1 MSIDIRRREQYN
13 LRYVHPTIVPVVR
26 EHPRLSCVRGAVKLH
41 FSKCNLTEG
50 LSYIDF
56 QRPLRAGFRLP
67 TSPCAGEALAGCKP
81 GVTNQFPLSS
91 GGYIM
96 SNIYTS
102 VSQLIGGTPLL
113 ELCNIE
119 KAEGLSA
126 RILAKVEGMNP
137 AGSAK
142 DRVGLSMIEDAEK
155 KGLLKKGSTIIEPTS
170 GNTGIGLCCVAAA
183 RGYHCIIVMP
193 DSMSVERQKLMTAY
207 GAQLVLTPGAG
218 GMAAAIAKAE
228 QLQKEI
234 PGSMIAGQF
243 VNPANPDAHYRTTG
257 PEIWADTDGEVDI
270 FVAGIG
276 TGGTITGTGRYLKER
291 NPNVKIIG
299 MEPADSPL
307 LTTGKAGPHGIQ
319 GIGANFVPEI
329 LDLGVVDEILTC
341 PLEGAYDFGRRL
353 GREEGILAGISSGGA
368 LWAAMEVAKR
378 PENAGKTIVVL
389 LPDSGERY
397 LSTAMF
403 A

>member
-1 MSIDIRRREQYN
+1 
-13 LRYVHPTIVPVVR
+13 
-26 EHPRLSCVRGAVKLH
+26 
-41 FSKCNLTEG
+41 
-50 LSYIDF
+50 
-56 QRPLRAGFRLP
+56 
-67 TSPCAGEALAGCKP
+67 
-81 GVTNQFPLSS
+81 
-91 GGYIM
+91 M
-96 SNIYTS
+96 SNIKTS

-119 KAEGLSA
+119 KAEELSV
-126 RILAKVEGMNP
+126 RLLAKVEGMNP

-142 DRVGLSMIEDAEK
+142 DRVGLAMIEDAER
-155 KGLLKKGSTIIEPTS
+155 KGLLRPGSTIIEPTS

-183 RGYHCIIVMP
+183 RSYHCIIVMP
-193 DSMSVERQKLMTAY
+193 DSMSIERQKLMTAF
-207 GAQLVLTPGAG
+207 GAELVLTPGKE
-218 GMAAAIAKAE
+218 GMTAAIAKAE
-228 QLQKEI
+228 ELKAQI
-234 PGSMIAGQF
+234 PGSIIAGQF

-257 PEIWADTDGEVDI
+257 PEIWADTDGKVDI

-276 TGGTITGTGRYLKER
+276 TGGTITGTGRYLKEK
-291 NPNVKIIG
+291 NPDVKIIG
-299 MEPADSPL
+299 MEPAASPL
-307 LTTGKAGPHGIQ
+307 LTQGRAGSHGIQ

-329 LDLGVVDEILTC
+329 LDLDVIDEILTC
-341 PLEGAYDFGRRL
+341 PLEGAYEMGRRL

-368 LWAAMEVAKR
+368 LWAAIEIAKR